1 MSSSTETET
10 WPLATLTRKIRQRM
24 QALVEDPALKP
35 RELIMLGRLV
45 DRLAAPRG
53 RDGTAAIGRPKPE

>member
-24 QALVEDPALKP
+24 QRWSRTRPSSPAS
-35 RELIMLGRLV
+35 
-45 DRLAAPRG
+45 
-53 RDGTAAIGRPKPE
+53 